1 MIKFNNFNTEYNF
14 IKSEIDASI
23 SRVISSGWYILGIEL
38 SNFEKLFSKYLSS
51 NYCVGV
57 GSGTDALTISLMSLN
72 IGKGDEV
79 ITTSLTAYPT
89 ITGILN
95 SGAKPVLVDV
105 YKSNALIDVEKI
117 EAKINK
123 KTKAIMP
130 VHLYGQSCDMNM
142 ITKIAKKHN
151 LAVVEDCAQA
161 TGALYKGKKVGTIG
175 DCGAFSFYPT
185 KNLGSYGDGGA
196 IITNSE
202 EIYLKAKL
210 YRNYGQEDKY
220 NHTLNGLNSR
230 LDEVQAAVLATKL
243 IFLDSWNQKRRKI
256 AKKYSTELETVDF
269 LKNDSDSVHVHHL
282 YVVKSNNRDKLMN
295 HLTKNG
301 VEALIHYPLPI
312 NKQKAFAKIGNGT
325 YKNADE
331 ITKQILSLP
340 INPWLKDDEINSIIE
355 ITNLLPNEN

>member
-14 IKSEIDASI
+14 IKSEIDTSI
-23 SRVISSGWYILGIEL
+23 ARVISSGWYILGIEL

-57 GSGTDALTISLMSLN
+57 GSGTDALTISLMCLN

-105 YKSNALIDVEKI
+105 YKSNALMDVEKI

-185 KNLGSYGDGGA
+185 KNLGAYGDGGA
-196 IITNSE
+196 IVTNSE
-202 EIYLKAKL
+202 KIYLKAKL

-230 LDEVQAAVLATKL
+230 LDEIQAAVLATKL
-243 IFLDSWNQKRRKI
+243 KFLDSWNQKRRKI

-282 YVVKSNNRDKLMN
+282 YVVKSNNRDKLVN

-301 VEALIHYPLPI
+301 VETLIHYPLPI
-312 NKQKAFAKIGNGT
+312 NKQKAFFKMENET
-325 YKNADE
+325 YENADK

-355 ITNLLPNEN
+355 IINSILNES

>member
-1 MIKFNNFNTEYNF
+1 M
-14 IKSEIDASI
+14 
-23 SRVISSGWYILGIEL
+23 
-38 SNFEKLFSKYLSS
+38 
-51 NYCVGV
+51 C
-57 GSGTDALTISLMSLN
+57 LN

-105 YKSNALIDVEKI
+105 YKSNALMDVEKI

-130 VHLYGQSCDMNM
+130 VHLYGQSCDMNR
-142 ITKIAKKHN
+142 IKKIAKKHN
-151 LAVVEDCAQA
+151 LTVVEDCAQA

-243 IFLDSWNQKRRKI
+243 KFLDSWNQKRRKI

-269 LKNDSDSVHVHHL
+269 LKNDPDSLHVHHL

-301 VEALIHYPLPI
+301 VETLIHYPLPI
-312 NKQKAFAKIGNGT
+312 NKQKAFLKMGNGT
-325 YKNADE
+325 YKNADK

-355 ITNLLPNEN
+355 IINSLPNEN

>member
-1 MIKFNNFNTEYNF
+1 LIKFNNFNTEYNF

-23 SRVISSGWYILGIEL
+23 ARVISSGWYILGIEL
-38 SNFEKLFSKYLSS
+38 SNFEKLFSKYLNA

-105 YKSNALIDVEKI
+105 YKSNALMDVEKI

-142 ITKIAKKHN
+142 IKKIAKKHN
-151 LAVVEDCAQA
+151 LTVVEDCAQA
-161 TGALYKGKKVGTIG
+161 TGTLYKGKKVGTIG

-185 KNLGSYGDGGA
+185 KNLGAYGDGGA
-196 IITNSE
+196 IITNNE

-230 LDEVQAAVLATKL
+230 LDEVQAAVLTTKL
-243 IFLDSWNQKRRKI
+243 KFLDSWNEKRRKI

-269 LKNDSDSVHVHHL
+269 LKNDSDSLHVHHL

-301 VEALIHYPLPI
+301 VETLIHYPLPI
-312 NKQKAFAKIGNGT
+312 NKQKAFFKMGNGT

-355 ITNLLPNEN
+355 IINSLPNGN

>member
-38 SNFEKLFSKYLSS
+38 SNFEKLFSKYLNA

-123 KTKAIMP
+123 KTKAIIP

-161 TGALYKGKKVGTIG
+161 TGAIYKGKKVGTIG

-185 KNLGSYGDGGA
+185 KNLGAYGDGGA

-202 EIYLKAKL
+202 KIYLKAKL

-230 LDEVQAAVLATKL
+230 LDEIQAAVLATKL
-243 IFLDSWNQKRRKI
+243 KFLDNWNRKRREI

-269 LKNDSDSVHVHHL
+269 LKNDSDSLHVHHL
-282 YVVKSNNRDKLMN
+282 YVIKSNNRDKLMN
-295 HLTKNG
+295 HLTKNE
-301 VEALIHYPLPI
+301 VETLIHYPLPI
-312 NKQKAFAKIGNGT
+312 NKQKAFFKMENET
-325 YKNADE
+325 YENADK

-355 ITNLLPNEN
+355 IINSIPNES